1 MKKFTNLLILSALA
15 LFACKKEDKT
25 PEPPVLTFVDAGLS
39 TDKSYAIVNFEFFD
53 NDGDLGLRQNEST
66 GEQEYNL
73 FVDYYEKLNGSWT
86 KKSPIITY
94 NSGTND
100 YDTTVFHLRVPF
112 IENDAGKSLKGETN
126 VLLLYNP
133 FTLSDTIRYE
143 LMLKDRALRSSNVI
157 TTSEIILN

>member
-1 MKKFTNLLILSALA
+1 MKKFTNLIILSALA

-25 PEPPVLTFVDAGLS
+25 PAAPVLTFLNAGLS
-39 TDKSYAIVNFEFFD
+39 SDKSYAVVNFEFFD
-53 NDGDLGLRQNEST
+53 NDGDLGLRQDEAT

-73 FVDYYEKLNGSWT
+73 FVNYYEKLNGVWQ

-100 YDTTVFHLRVPF
+100 YDTTYFHLRVPF
-112 IENDAGKSLKGETN
+112 IENEAGKSLKGETN

-133 FTLSDTIRYE
+133 FTLSDTIRYD
-143 LMLKDRALRSSNVI
+143 LMLQDRSLKASNII
-157 TTSEIILN
+157 TTSDIILD